1 MSDINKKE
9 PGKISGEVVRETIG
23 TCSLCGK
30 KVKASIVES
39 EGKIL
44 MYKHCSEHGST
55 SVLISNHPWY
65 YKALTDFYFGVMPK
79 IMKQSRFYIYLSNRC
94 NLDCPICLLEPNKKN
109 VPDISL
115 ERFEETLKN
124 RKRSRFYL
132 YGAEPTLRED
142 IEDWIRL
149 LKRYGNTVN
158 MHTNGIKLADLE
170 FLRKLKSCGID
181 YISLQFDGFSDD
193 VYMKLRNRKLVELKL
208 QVLNNLR
215 KLNIPTGL
223 NVTIAKGVNEEQIP
237 IIIDY
242 AVANN
247 FIKDVSFATVSF
259 IGNANS
265 NFHADSL
272 LMPDELIDI
281 VELHTKGK
289 ISRKNVY
296 FFQKLYYALLS
307 ALKIR
312 RCYNFQQLAL
322 FRDKS
327 RGYISFDELFRL
339 DRLEKNLDKYRKFL
353 NRGNKLAVLYLFYI
367 LGINMFGKNAMAKL
381 RCIPLGMLF
390 LGNILNARIPSRILL
405 LSFGTVCDFYKFDA
419 QISKY
424 CGQGVCL
431 EDKGDIVLTD
441 TVSDLTLFYEKK
453 NFG

>member
-1 MSDINKKE
+1 MSSINEIELSKSL
-9 PGKISGEVVRETIG
+9 GDVIRETIG
-23 TCSLCGK
+23 TCSLCSK
-30 KVKASIVES
+30 KVKANIVEIG
-39 EGKIL
+39 GKIM
-44 MYKHCSEHGST
+44 MYKYCSEHGCT
-55 SVLISNHPWY
+55 TVLISNHPWY

-94 NLDCPICLLEPNKKN
+94 NLDCPICLLEPNQKH
-109 VPDISL
+109 VPDITL
-115 ERFEETLKN
+115 ERFEKTLKKQ
-124 RKRSRFYL
+124 KRSRFYL
-132 YGAEPTLRED
+132 YGAEPTLRDD

-170 FLRKLKSCGID
+170 FLKKLKSCGID

-193 VYMKLRNRKLVELKL
+193 VYMKLRNRKLAELKL

-223 NVTIAKGVNEEQIP
+223 NVTIAKGVNEEQVP
-237 IIIDY
+237 LIINY
-242 AVANN
+242 AAVNN

-265 NFHADSL
+265 NFQSGSL

-296 FFQKLYYALLS
+296 FFQKLYYTLLS

-322 FRDKS
+322 VRDKG

-339 DRLEKNLDKYRKFL
+339 DSLEKKLDKYRKFL
-353 NRGNKLAVLYLFYI
+353 NAGNKLAVFYLFYI
-367 LGINMFGKNAMAKL
+367 LGLNMFGKNAMAKL
-381 RCIPLGMLF
+381 RCIPLGMPLP
-390 LGNILNARIPSRILL
+390 GSILNARIPPRILL
-405 LSFGTVCDFYKFDA
+405 LSFGTVCDFYKFDS

-424 CGQGVCL
+424 CGQGVCF
-431 EDKGDIVLTD
+431 EDKGNIVLTD
-441 TVSDLTLFYEKK
+441 TISDLTLFYGKE
-453 NFG
+453 NHR

>member
-1 MSDINKKE
+1 MSGMKKIE
-9 PGKISGEVVRETIG
+9 PDKLSEGVIRETTG
-23 TCSLCGK
+23 TCSLCSK
-30 KVKASIVES
+30 KIRAHIVES

-44 MYKHCSEHGST
+44 MHKYCPEHGRT
-55 SVLISNHPWY
+55 SVVVSSHPWY
-65 YKALTDFYFGVMPK
+65 YKALTDFYFNVMPK
-79 IMKQSRFYIYLSNRC
+79 TIKQSRFYIYLSNRC
-94 NLDCPICLLEPNKKN
+94 NLDCPICLLEPNQEH
-109 VPDISL
+109 VPDVSL
-115 ERFEETLKN
+115 RSFEKTLKKQ
-124 RKRSRFYL
+124 KRSRFYL
-132 YGAEPTLRED
+132 YGAEPTLRDD

-170 FLRKLKSCGID
+170 FLRRLKSCGID

-193 VYMKLRNRKLVELKL
+193 VYMKLRNKKLAELKL

-237 IIIDY
+237 LIIDY
-242 AVANN
+242 AAVNS

-281 VELHTKGK
+281 VELHTNGK
-289 ISRKNVY
+289 VSRKNVY

-322 FRDKS
+322 VRDKG
-327 RGYISFDELFRL
+327 RGYITFDELFRL
-339 DRLEKNLDKYRKFL
+339 DSLEKKLDMYRKFIKA
-353 NRGNKLAVLYLFYI
+353 NNKLALPYLFYI
-367 LGINMFGKNAMAKL
+367 LGLNMFGKNAMAKL
-381 RCIPLGMLF
+381 KCVPLGMF
-390 LGNILNARIPSRILL
+390 LPGNILNAAIPPGILL
-405 LSFGTVCDFYKFDA
+405 LSFGTVCDFYKFDS

-424 CGQGVCL
+424 CGQGVCF

-441 TVSDLTLFYEKK
+441 SISDLTLFHGRKPA
-453 NFG
+453 G

>member
-1 MSDINKKE
+1 MLGIKKIE
-9 PGKISGEVVRETIG
+9 PDKLSECVIRKTTG

-30 KVKASIVES
+30 KVRADIVED

-44 MYKHCSEHGST
+44 MHKYCSEHGRT
-55 SVLISNHPWY
+55 SIVISNHPWY
-65 YKALTDFYFGVMPK
+65 YKVLTDFYFGVMPRV
-79 IMKQSRFYIYLSNRC
+79 MKQNRFYVYLSNRC
-94 NLDCPICLLEPNKKN
+94 NLDCPICLLSPNQKH
-109 VPDISL
+109 VPDVSL
-115 ERFEETLKN
+115 ERFEETLK
-124 RKRSRFYL
+124 KQKQSRFYL
-132 YGAEPTLRED
+132 YGAEPTLCDD

-208 QVLNNLR
+208 QVLDNLR
-215 KLNIPTGL
+215 KLNISTGL

-237 IIIDY
+237 LIIDY

-265 NFHADSL
+265 NFQADSL

-281 VELHTKGK
+281 VELHTEGK

-296 FFQKLYYALLS
+296 LFQKLYYALLS

-322 FRDKS
+322 VRDKG

-339 DRLEKNLDKYRKFL
+339 DNLEKKLDLYRKFL
-353 NRGNKLAVLYLFYI
+353 NTGNKLAVGYLFYI
-367 LGINMFGKNAMAKL
+367 LGLNMFGKNALAKL
-381 RCIPLGMLF
+381 RCIPLGMFLF
-390 LGNILNARIPSRILL
+390 GNILNIRIPSRILL
-405 LSFGTVCDFYKFDA
+405 LSFGTVCDFYKFDS

-441 TVSDLTLFYEKK
+441 TISDLTLFYEKE
-453 NFG
+453 NRG